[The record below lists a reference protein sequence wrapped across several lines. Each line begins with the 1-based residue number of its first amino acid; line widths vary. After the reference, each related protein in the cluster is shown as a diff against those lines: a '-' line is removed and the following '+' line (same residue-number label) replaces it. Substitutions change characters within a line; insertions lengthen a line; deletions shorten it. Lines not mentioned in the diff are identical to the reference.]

1 MLSLIF
7 LALFGLYAFFKVNR
21 AKSVPW
27 MVANVAWLVGMGALS
42 YFMQNLYFAVG
53 VVSAVVSVCV
63 SLFGANKL
71 PLLSN
76 LGTYGKMVVTN
87 VLWWPVGL
95 FEETYVY
102 LSSKL

>member
-1 MLSLIF
+1 MLSWIF

-27 MVANVAWLVGMGALS
+27 MVANVVFLVGMGAFS

-53 VVSAVVSVCV
+53 VVSALVAVGV
-63 SLFGANKL
+63 SLFQTKL

-76 LGTYGKMVVTN
+76 LGTYLKMVVSN
-87 VLWWPVGL
+87 VLFYPVEL
-95 FEETYVY
+95 FEEAYGYIST
-102 LSSKL
+102 KL